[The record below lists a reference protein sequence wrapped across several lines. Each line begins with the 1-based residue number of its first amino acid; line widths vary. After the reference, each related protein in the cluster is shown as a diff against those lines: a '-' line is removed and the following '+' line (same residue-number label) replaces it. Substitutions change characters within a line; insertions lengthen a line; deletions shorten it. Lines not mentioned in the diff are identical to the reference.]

1 VTVIQPQESPSNSV
15 SEQNSNERLNPIETT
30 SFSNFPI
37 HQDIKYLSSS
47 IETNVINNSINKY
60 SEYLYSG
67 DIQSKFKN
75 YIHFPQFFLEIESKL
90 NESDIISE
98 EHKFPLNIIVTN
110 QNLNLLKNMKG
121 NIFIEIENKYH
132 CSISKRV
139 EVFN

>member
-1 VTVIQPQESPSNSV
+1 MISKVIKKIIFIFYN
-15 SEQNSNERLNPIETT
+15 I
-30 SFSNFPI
+30 I
-37 HQDIKYLSSS
+37 
-47 IETNVINNSINKY
+47 
-60 SEYLYSG
+60 
-67 DIQSKFKN
+67 
-75 YIHFPQFFLEIESKL
+75 LEIESKL
-90 NESDIISE
+90 KETENISE